1 MVPPPPPP
9 PGKSP
14 QTDDKASDQSADSS
28 DETEV
33 VRKETRPLS
42 DSFSPDLKIQDL
54 SDKGEH
60 LSDENDEVQEV
71 MTTTIV
77 NSGMVEELAEIDKTP
92 HASLL
97 AHSEQ
102 KEEIE
107 VGFETAD
114 KAAND
119 WNLLEDRIP
128 TPQKQPDKPIEI
140 HRHGPVPKLEER
152 PRSITPQ
159 STQPAPTSAPAPER
173 KKPDDP
179 LPPPPSTVFPES
191 SSHNILQPG
200 FNTEWFNNPGMPTLV
215 VGDVPSSLP
224 FPYHTSQPQGMT
236 DDDKVVRNK
245 HSDLSEYVNAPE
257 FLPLQFTESQYLGG
271 SLATANFMSPN
282 YTQEFT
288 QQTMMQPLQP
298 SMDATTTAGGLLT
311 APRMNPGYPNSQ
323 FHMNSVYPPN
333 PLIPGNMGGTP
344 LRPPTQQGMYGS
356 MGGMRQFNTHTMHNA
371 ASITPFGVGNFGMP
385 GNMRTAVM
393 GADKNRRNDKMGMG
407 DKVGSHPMYYQKL
420 DQMGQYNPSLRKTS
434 PTTFSPMVQQNLR
447 NYTPNHR
454 GGGNYNRGPRK
465 SNNGNNSGYVKS
477 YVQPSSIALPPSL
490 HPSLLRPNQPFISLV
505 GPVRAQQQPP
515 HSAQMRNTSAP
526 YRGKNMSY
534 YPRQQQ
540 MPYANMFY
548 YPQSNRTP
556 HPGPHMTTVT
566 TPSIEAAMPPNLPQ
580 QNLTFQVQTE
590 ADLAKSAL
598 GGPQFNIQM
607 TEQILTPHKFHP
619 FSTDPNAEDSVAS
632 EYSKIGPV
640 AVNGKSDDCI
650 GEKIRGDNL
659 FIGSVPNIISSD
671 PIQQGT
677 PTDLTLKSHIE
688 APSSS
693 PPSAMDIYGPAP
705 LVSSS
710 NLGSGSE
717 IPSFQAEDTLSL
729 PPPDKPQE
737 EQAKSQVNLEP

>member
-1 MVPPPPPP
+1 M
-9 PGKSP
+9 
-14 QTDDKASDQSADSS
+14 
-28 DETEV
+28 
-33 VRKETRPLS
+33 RKEKTRPLS
-42 DSFSPDLKIQDL
+42 DSCSPDLKIQDL
-54 SDKGEH
+54 SEKEEH

-77 NSGMVEELAEIDKTP
+77 NSDMVEELAEIDKTP

-107 VGFETAD
+107 AGFESAD

-119 WNLLEDRIP
+119 WNLPEDRVP
-128 TPQKQPDKPIEI
+128 TPQKQFDKLTEV

-159 STQPAPTSAPAPER
+159 STQPVSSSAPVSEH
-173 KKPDDP
+173 KKSDDP
-179 LPPPPSTVFPES
+179 LPPPPTTVFPES
-191 SSHNILQPG
+191 PSHNMLQPG
-200 FNTEWFNNPGMPTLV
+200 FNTEWFNNPTIPTLG

-224 FPYHTSQPQGMT
+224 FAYHTPQPQSIT

-245 HSDLSEYVNAPE
+245 QSNLSEYVNAPV
-257 FLPLQFTESQYLGG
+257 FQPHQFPESQYLGG

-288 QQTMMQPLQP
+288 QQTLMQSLQP

-311 APRMNPGYPNSQ
+311 APRMNPGYPTSQ
-323 FHMNSVYPPN
+323 FHMNSLYPPN
-333 PLIPGNMGGTP
+333 PIMQGNMAGTP

-356 MGGMRQFNTHTMHNA
+356 MGGMRQYSTHGMHNTP
-371 ASITPFGVGNFGMP
+371 SIAPFGVGNYGMP
-385 GNMRTAVM
+385 SNMRTAVM
-393 GADKNRRNDKMGMG
+393 GVDKNRRNDKMGMG
-407 DKVGSHPMYYQKL
+407 DKGGSHPMFYQKM
-420 DQMGQYNPSLRKTS
+420 DQMGQQYNPSLRKTS
-434 PTTFSPMVQQNLR
+434 PTQFSPMVPQNLR

-465 SNNGNNSGYVKS
+465 SNNGNNSGYIKS
-477 YVQPSSIALPPSL
+477 YGQPTIGLPPTL
-490 HPSLLRPNQPFISLV
+490 HPSQLRPNQPFISLV
-505 GPVRAQQQPP
+505 GPVRTQQQPP
-515 HSAQMRNTSAP
+515 HSSQMRNTNSP

-540 MPYANMFY
+540 MPYTNMFY
-548 YPQSNRTP
+548 YPQNNRNP
-556 HPGPHMTTVT
+556 HSGPHITTVT
-566 TPSIEAAMPPNLPQ
+566 APSIEAAMPPNLPQ
-580 QNLTFQVQTE
+580 QNLNFQIQTE
-590 ADLAKSAL
+590 GDLGKSAL

-607 TEQILTPHKFHP
+607 TEQIPGSHKFHS
-619 FSTDPNAEDSVAS
+619 FSTDPNSEDSVAS

-640 AVNGKSDDCI
+640 AVNGRSDDGI
-650 GEKIRGDNL
+650 GEKIHGDNL
-659 FIGSVPNIISSD
+659 FIGPVPNIISSD

-717 IPSFQAEDTLSL
+717 IPSFQTEDTLSL

-737 EQAKSQVNLEP
+737 EQAKPQVNLEP

>member
-1 MVPPPPPP
+1 M
-9 PGKSP
+9 GKE
-14 QTDDKASDQSADSS
+14 Q
-28 DETEV
+28 
-33 VRKETRPLS
+33 TRPVS

-54 SDKGEH
+54 SEKGEH

-77 NSGMVEELAEIDKTP
+77 NSSMLDELAEIDQTP

-107 VGFETAD
+107 AGFESAD

-119 WNLLEDRIP
+119 WNLPEDRVP
-128 TPQKQPDKPIEI
+128 TPQKQPDKPTEVL
-140 HRHGPVPKLEER
+140 RYVPAPSKLEER

-159 STQPAPTSAPAPER
+159 STQPVSTSAPAPER
-173 KKPDDP
+173 KKSDDP
-179 LPPPPSTVFPES
+179 LPPPLPSTVFPET
-191 SSHNILQPG
+191 SHNMLQPG
-200 FNTEWFNNPGMPTLV
+200 FNTEWFNNPGMSALG

-224 FPYHTSQPQGMT
+224 FSYHTSQPQSMT

-245 HSDLSEYVNAPE
+245 QSDLSEYVNAPE
-257 FLPLQFTESQYLGG
+257 FLPLQFSDSQYLGG

-282 YTQEFT
+282 YSQEFS

-311 APRMNPGYPNSQ
+311 APRMNPGYPTSQ

-333 PLIPGNMGGTP
+333 PIIPGNMAGTP
-344 LRPPTQQGMYGS
+344 LRPPTQQGMYGT
-356 MGGMRQFNTHTMHNA
+356 MGGMRQFNTHAMHNT
-371 ASITPFGVGNFGMP
+371 ASIAPFGVGNYGMP

-407 DKVGSHPMYYQKL
+407 DKSGSHPMFYQAKM

-434 PTTFSPMVQQNLR
+434 PTTFTPMVPQNLR

-454 GGGNYNRGPRK
+454 GGGNYRPRK
-465 SNNGNNSGYVKS
+465 NSGGNNSGYMKP
-477 YVQPSSIALPPSL
+477 YGQPTMGLPPTL
-490 HPSLLRPNQPFISLV
+490 HPSQLRPNQPFISLV

-515 HSAQMRNTSAP
+515 HSAQMRSTNAP
-526 YRGKNMSY
+526 YRGKNMPPY
-534 YPRQQQ
+534 YHRQQQ

-548 YPQSNRTP
+548 YSPTSRTP
-556 HPGPHMTTVT
+556 HSGPHITTVT
-566 TPSIEAAMPPNLPQ
+566 APSIEAAMPPNIPQ
-580 QNLTFQVQTE
+580 PNLNFQVQSE
-590 ADLAKSAL
+590 GDLGKSAL

-607 TEQILTPHKFHP
+607 TEQIPGSHKFHS

-640 AVNGKSDDCI
+640 AVNGKSDDGI
-650 GEKIRGDNL
+650 AEKMHGDNI
-659 FIGSVPNIISSD
+659 FIGAVPNIISTD

-677 PTDLTLKSHIE
+677 PTDLAFKSHIE

-693 PPSAMDIYGPAP
+693 PTSAMDMYGPDP

-710 NLGSGSE
+710 TLGSGSE

-737 EQAKSQVNLEP
+737 EQTKPQVNLEP